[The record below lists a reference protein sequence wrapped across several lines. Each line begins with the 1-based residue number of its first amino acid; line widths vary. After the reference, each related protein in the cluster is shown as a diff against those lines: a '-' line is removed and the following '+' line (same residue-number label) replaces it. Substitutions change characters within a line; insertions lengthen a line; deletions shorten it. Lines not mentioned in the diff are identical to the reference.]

1 MRLPGAALSLL
12 LALVVCWPLGPRAEV
27 AVPTLATRVTDEVG
41 VLSAAERAA
50 LEASLQ
56 DFERRKGAQIAVL
69 IVPSTAPEAI
79 EQYALRVV
87 EQWQLGRKKTDD
99 GALLLVA
106 MTDRALRIEVG
117 YGLEGALNDATC
129 RRIISEII
137 TPRFKQGD
145 VYGGI
150 SAGVQQMIRVVDGE
164 PLPAPAPT
172 SAGGAGAFQHYV
184 PLLMLVALLAGGI
197 LRGILG
203 RNLGAATTGV
213 LVGGLAWLFIG
224 AVSIALLAAVAAL
237 VFTLIGGGFGL
248 PGYRGGYGRGGGG
261 FGGGGFGGGG
271 GSFGGGGASGR
282 W

>member
-12 LALVVCWPLGPRAEV
+12 LALVVCWPLGLRAEV

-164 PLPAPAPT
+164 PLPPPAPT
-172 SAGGAGAFQHYV
+172 SAGGAAAFQHYV

-203 RNLGAATTGV
+203 RTLGAAATGV
-213 LVGGLAWLFIG
+213 LVGGLAWFFIG

>member
-1 MRLPGAALSLL
+1 MRLPGAAASLL
-12 LALVVCWPLGPRAEV
+12 LALVVCWPLALRAEV

-87 EQWQLGRKKTDD
+87 DQWQLGRKKTDD

-164 PLPAPAPT
+164 PLPSPEPS
-172 SAGGAGAFQHYV
+172 SAGGAGTFQHAV
-184 PLLMLVALLAGGI
+184 PLLMVVALFAGGI
-197 LRGILG
+197 LRGAFG
-203 RNLGAATTGV
+203 RTLGAATTGV
-213 LVGGLAWLFIG
+213 LVGGLAWFFIG
-224 AVSIALLAAVAAL
+224 AVSIALLAAVAAM